1 LLYSPSPAAKS
12 TFIGAGAAGAGAEAI
27 AGVAGLAGSA
37 ALARGMM
44 SAAKAIKNEGKF
56 NLENLL
62 L

>member
-1 LLYSPSPAAKS
+1 LLYSPSPATKS
-12 TFIGAGAAGAGAEAI
+12 AFIGAGAEAI
-27 AGVAGLAGSA
+27 AVVAGLAGSA
-37 ALARGMM
+37 ALARGMV